1 MTECISRQK
10 FRLLKIVGHC
20 AVKTATL
27 AELRRPDT
35 DAAAV
40 TQFID
45 RVQNV
50 DDIETD
56 FDSSLLGDLYP
67 A

>member
-35 DAAAV
+35 IVVNFGLSQNGLDDAA
-40 TQFID
+40 TT
-45 RVQNV
+45 RKMK
-50 DDIETD
+50 
-56 FDSSLLGDLYP
+56 
-67 A
+67 